1 MLNKIKKVLSSVA
14 LIKQIA
20 VGLVIGILIAVFTP
34 TVIPVVKIFGDLFV
48 KALKGVAPVLVFFLV
63 MNAMAQKKEG
73 TNANMKPIII
83 LYVIGTFCASLVGVA
98 LSFLFP
104 TVLHLQVAADAKLAP
119 PSRLPLGFYSIPMTV
134 PPPPGASRCQ
144 PGSAFRHR

>member
-1 MLNKIKKVLSSVA
+1 MLNKIKEILSSVA

-83 LYVIGTFCASLVGVA
+83 CMSSEPSVP
-98 LSFLFP
+98 LSSAWHCHFF
-104 TVLHLQVAADAKLAP
+104 
-119 PSRLPLGFYSIPMTV
+119 SRPYFI
-134 PPPPGASRCQ
+134 SR
-144 PGSAFRHR
+144 